1 MIVIGAGLAGL
12 ACARDLVADGTDVV
26 VVEARART
34 GGRVEAQ
41 TLDDG
46 RTVELGGELV
56 GPTHRHYLALAAELD
71 LELEPS
77 YTAEQGVEAYDLI
90 DGVVL
95 GDDWLEERD
104 QAASAHFH
112 AELVRLA
119 AGIDPADP
127 WSERDAARLDQLS
140 LGDLLR
146 SLDAT
151 PGAYRLAQLQSL
163 AAGSGSIER
172 LSLLAELRAAAAAG
186 GAPMHDAGAWE
197 SLRLVGGSSTLVA
210 ALTGGL
216 GPRIRLAAPVTRIDI
231 GATCTV
237 ELADGEQL
245 SAEAVVCAVPVG
257 PLREIEL
264 RGLSDERLRSLH
276 NQRRLLA
283 SKAVLAL
290 DGPQW
295 RSVGWNGLALSECG
309 FGGFWVQGAD
319 ALSSLL
325 GPDQRC
331 GSRRDAGGALHRGR
345 SCRAPAHPRPRD
357 AVGGPLAA
365 LGARAVLARLCVALG
380 AGRPHAR
387 RPAARNTRAA
397 VLRRG
402 LRPLGRRLHGGSG
415 RDRSRRGAGAART
428 GLLDLPLSSVRRIAG

>member
-1 MIVIGAGLAGL
+1 MTRADVIVVGAGLAGL
-12 ACARDLVADGTDVV
+12 ACARDLVAHGTDVL

-56 GPTHRHYLALAAELD
+56 GHTHLNYLALAAELG

-77 YTAEQGVEAYDLI
+77 YVAEEGVEAYDLI

-95 GDDWLEERD
+95 GDDWLDERD

-127 WSERDAARLDQLS
+127 WSDRDAARLDQLS
-140 LGDLLR
+140 IGDLLR

-163 AAGSGSIER
+163 ATGAGSIER

-186 GAPMHDAGAWE
+186 GAPMQDAEAWE
-197 SLRLVGGSSTLVA
+197 SLRLVGGSSTLVR
-210 ALTGGL
+210 ALARGL
-216 GPRIRLAAPVTRIDI
+216 GARVRLEAPVRRIDV
-231 GATCTV
+231 ASPCAV
-237 ELADGEQL
+237 ELADGEKL
-245 SAEAVVCAVPVG
+245 SAEAVVCAVPIG

-264 RGLSDERLRSLH
+264 RGLSDERVRSLH
-276 NQRRLLA
+276 RQRQLLA

-295 RSVGWNGLALSECG
+295 RSVGWNGLALSERD

-319 ALSSLL
+319 TLSSLL
-325 GPDQRC
+325 GPDQLADLKALPEERC
-331 GSRRDAGGALHRGR
+331 TDLVVDGLRRILGPVTPSAVLWRHWGR
-345 SCRAPAHPRPRD
+345 DPYSLGYASHWAPGD
-357 AVGGPLAA
+357 LTLVGPLHGTHEPPFYVAGSDHWAA
-365 LGARAVLARLCVALG
+365 GYMEGAVTTGRAAARALLG
-380 AGRPHAR
+380 QDA
-387 RPAARNTRAA
+387 
-397 VLRRG
+397 
-402 LRPLGRRLHGGSG
+402 S
-415 RDRSRRGAGAART
+415 
-428 GLLDLPLSSVRRIAG
+428 IYQ